1 MPSDNTKL
9 VKVKEEKL
17 EENISAKVGEF
28 HTRRRYNDEQ
38 NNWLRARN
46 PLKVGFLHQ

>member
-17 EENISAKVGEF
+17 EENIAAKEGEF
-28 HTRRRYNDEQ
+28 HTRRRYIDEQ
-38 NNWLRARN
+38 NDWL
-46 PLKVGFLHQ
+46 KSKESTKG